1 MFDTDGVLIFV
12 DSALNEIIFLVS
24 LPLLQVITQETKEFT
39 PRFAQTA
46 LFIIALVTMPLF
58 IPLNFLEDP
67 KQLALPSFKL
77 STNDS
82 LLTKYNL
89 MQLLITILDRF
100 IDMCFDLKHT
110 IPLILHLVLL
120 NATPPSHSSL
130 AKIHSSSSTS
140 IAFTI
145 IENISTM
152 FMFLSS
158 SLFAPTLLELGKTD
172 EEIHTHL
179 PPTCFTHTQSHQHI
193 CTSTHSRTHT
203 PARAHILTPA
213 RPHTFSRTRTPAHS
227 RTHTHTHALAHSHTY
242 AHTLTHT
249 PTSIENIISFLAF
262 IRNAVL
268 SLIPKGILTIL
279 MLVTVD
285 HIIQGILDDFVDKTL
300 NTFVTTCSNQ
310 TELII
315 QKKMAESKKNNEK
328 NSTVSTN
335 KSFTIHSN
343 KSTVRRARRK
353 QADSSHTQFVHS
365 LLIIPLAHILRIVP
379 TAHIVHIVPTAHI
392 LRIVPSAHIVH
403 IVPSAHIVHIV
414 PSAHILR
421 IVPTAHI
428 VHIVPSAHILRIV
441 PSAHILRI
449 VPSRTSFASSLPRT
463 SFASSLPRTSFT
475 SSLPRTSFA
484 SSPRAHPSHRPFRAH
499 PSHRPYRA
507 HRSHRPFRAHPSH
520 RPPRPQ
526 RSHRSSLAISDL
538 FHLLVS
544 SLFIQIAQNLIASN
558 LSLSQRIV
566 GLGKEQKTIMITTT
580 SPHCVPTLQLIHD
593 CVVAAINIVHVLRSS
608 NASRLRGW
616 KALLARPSLIV
627 PETFSS
633 TPLVVI
639 SVSNSS
645 LTLTDVDALI
655 RSSSLDLKLVR
666 VSSGSFEFS
675 NGMIK
680 YTPSSTANSEIG
692 NADSDLC
699 SWSTGTIELVNSTA
713 FFRSCSL
720 KNLAQ
725 GAIMQSGGNVSL
737 RDVYFE
743 SNGPTNRD
751 FPSARRNVMCSSDGT
766 LFVGGL
772 TGDGRSHLFPGS
784 GISGDGCS
792 VSGTTTKLSIPFLD
806 TYHSQITLDKS
817 SGKYLL
823 YLIGSGFLPCG
834 LQLEVF
840 TSSEDGNSE
849 ESSTLAVDTST
860 ASLFSE
866 TRIEFFVTPKDV
878 GNLSQKSEWKVR
890 LLNGGSLIASQ
901 SLVLREKPQ
910 SMLWLIPVIVVVVL
924 VIAGVIVA
932 LLVIWRC
939 RSKKPVEKK
948 EEMIETTDET
958 PTTEMKDADCDQPE
972 TERSVEQAINVSD
985 TKE

>member
-12 DSALNEIIFLVS
+12 VS

-120 NATPPSHSSL
+120 HRFHHHREHFNDVHVPLQFSVRTNASGIGYTY
-130 AKIHSSSSTS
+130 
-140 IAFTI
+140 
-145 IENISTM
+145 
-152 FMFLSS
+152 
-158 SLFAPTLLELGKTD
+158 
-172 EEIHTHL
+172 
-179 PPTCFTHTQSHQHI
+179 
-193 CTSTHSRTHT
+193 
-203 PARAHILTPA
+203 AHP
-213 RPHTFSRTRTPAHS
+213 
-227 RTHTHTHALAHSHTY
+227 HTHAHTLLHAHTYSLLHAHTHSHAPARLHTH
-242 AHTLTHT
+242 ARTLSHACTCTLTH
-249 PTSIENIISFLAF
+249 
-262 IRNAVL
+262 
-268 SLIPKGILTIL
+268 GILTIL

-449 VPSRTSFASSLPRT
+449 VPLAHIVHIVPSAHILRIVPTAHIVHIVASAHILRIVPSAHILRIVPSRTSFASSLPRT

-484 SSPRAHPSHRPFRAH
+484 SS
-499 PSHRPYRA
+499 
-507 HRSHRPFRAHPSH
+507 
-520 RPPRPQ
+520 PRPQ

-580 SPHCVPTLQLIHD
+580 SPLCVPTLQLIHD

-608 NASRLRGW
+608 NGDTLPFDAVEPAKTKRG
-616 KALLARPSLIV
+616 K
-627 PETFSS
+627 
-633 TPLVVI
+633 
-639 SVSNSS
+639 
-645 LTLTDVDALI
+645 
-655 RSSSLDLKLVR
+655 
-666 VSSGSFEFS
+666 
-675 NGMIK
+675 
-680 YTPSSTANSEIG
+680 
-692 NADSDLC
+692 
-699 SWSTGTIELVNSTA
+699 
-713 FFRSCSL
+713 
-720 KNLAQ
+720 
-725 GAIMQSGGNVSL
+725 
-737 RDVYFE
+737 
-743 SNGPTNRD
+743 
-751 FPSARRNVMCSSDGT
+751 
-766 LFVGGL
+766 
-772 TGDGRSHLFPGS
+772 
-784 GISGDGCS
+784 
-792 VSGTTTKLSIPFLD
+792 KLS
-806 TYHSQITLDKS
+806 
-817 SGKYLL
+817 
-823 YLIGSGFLPCG
+823 
-834 LQLEVF
+834 
-840 TSSEDGNSE
+840 
-849 ESSTLAVDTST
+849 LAPLSPAKHVPSM
-860 ASLFSE
+860 
-866 TRIEFFVTPKDV
+866 TPRK
-878 GNLSQKSEWKVR
+878 Q
-890 LLNGGSLIASQ
+890 
-901 SLVLREKPQ
+901 
-910 SMLWLIPVIVVVVL
+910 
-924 VIAGVIVA
+924 
-932 LLVIWRC
+932 
-939 RSKKPVEKK
+939 RSKRNMQPVTEHDVEKQQK
-948 EEMIETTDET
+948 EM
-958 PTTEMKDADCDQPE
+958 
-972 TERSVEQAINVSD
+972 ERRVVEQARKFNKYISSQVGTVASLTAANENTDGQKSVLD
-985 TKE
+985 

>member
-227 RTHTHTHALAHSHTY
+227 RTHTLTRMHLHTHTY

-268 SLIPKGILTIL
+268 SLITKGILTIL

-335 KSFTIHSN
+335 KSFTIVSQSSSISFSTPTSPQSGARVGN
-343 KSTVRRARRK
+343 KQTPVTLSLYTAF
-353 QADSSHTQFVHS
+353 SSS
-365 LLIIPLAHILRIVP
+365 
-379 TAHIVHIVPTAHI
+379 
-392 LRIVPSAHIVH
+392 
-403 IVPSAHIVHIV
+403 
-414 PSAHILR
+414 
-421 IVPTAHI
+421 
-428 VHIVPSAHILRIV
+428 
-441 PSAHILRI
+441 
-449 VPSRTSFASSLPRT
+449 PSRTSFASSLPRTSFTSSLPRT

-484 SSPRAHPSHRPFRAH
+484 SSLPRTSFTSSLPRTSFASSLPRTSFASSPRAHRSHRPFRAHPSHRPYRAHRSHRPFRAH

-580 SPHCVPTLQLIHD
+580 SPLCVPTLQLIHD

-608 NASRLRGW
+608 NGDTLPFDA
-616 KALLARPSLIV
+616 V
-627 PETFSS
+627 EVS
-633 TPLVVI
+633 T
-639 SVSNSS
+639 SS
-645 LTLTDVDALI
+645 L
-655 RSSSLDLKLVR
+655 
-666 VSSGSFEFS
+666 
-675 NGMIK
+675 
-680 YTPSSTANSEIG
+680 
-692 NADSDLC
+692 
-699 SWSTGTIELVNSTA
+699 
-713 FFRSCSL
+713 
-720 KNLAQ
+720 
-725 GAIMQSGGNVSL
+725 
-737 RDVYFE
+737 
-743 SNGPTNRD
+743 
-751 FPSARRNVMCSSDGT
+751 
-766 LFVGGL
+766 
-772 TGDGRSHLFPGS
+772 
-784 GISGDGCS
+784 
-792 VSGTTTKLSIPFLD
+792 
-806 TYHSQITLDKS
+806 
-817 SGKYLL
+817 
-823 YLIGSGFLPCG
+823 
-834 LQLEVF
+834 
-840 TSSEDGNSE
+840 
-849 ESSTLAVDTST
+849 
-860 ASLFSE
+860 
-866 TRIEFFVTPKDV
+866 
-878 GNLSQKSEWKVR
+878 
-890 LLNGGSLIASQ
+890 
-901 SLVLREKPQ
+901 
-910 SMLWLIPVIVVVVL
+910 
-924 VIAGVIVA
+924 
-932 LLVIWRC
+932 
-939 RSKKPVEKK
+939 
-948 EEMIETTDET
+948 
-958 PTTEMKDADCDQPE
+958 
-972 TERSVEQAINVSD
+972 
-985 TKE
+985 

>member
-120 NATPPSHSSL
+120 HRFHHHREHFNDVHVPLQFSVRTNASGIGYTY
-130 AKIHSSSSTS
+130 
-140 IAFTI
+140 
-145 IENISTM
+145 
-152 FMFLSS
+152 
-158 SLFAPTLLELGKTD
+158 
-172 EEIHTHL
+172 
-179 PPTCFTHTQSHQHI
+179 
-193 CTSTHSRTHT
+193 
-203 PARAHILTPA
+203 AHP
-213 RPHTFSRTRTPAHS
+213 
-227 RTHTHTHALAHSHTY
+227 HTHAHTLLHAHTYSLLHAHTHSHAPARLHTH
-242 AHTLTHT
+242 ARTLSHACTCTLTH
-249 PTSIENIISFLAF
+249 
-262 IRNAVL
+262 
-268 SLIPKGILTIL
+268 GILTIL

-441 PSAHILRI
+441 PLARNVHIAP
-449 VPSRTSFASSLPRT
+449 PSQS
-463 SFASSLPRTSFT
+463 
-475 SSLPRTSFA
+475 
-484 SSPRAHPSHRPFRAH
+484 
-499 PSHRPYRA
+499 
-507 HRSHRPFRAHPSH
+507 
-520 RPPRPQ
+520 
-526 RSHRSSLAISDL
+526 
-538 FHLLVS
+538 
-544 SLFIQIAQNLIASN
+544 NLIASN

-580 SPHCVPTLQLIHD
+580 SPLCVPTLQLIHD

-608 NASRLRGW
+608 NGDTLPFDA
-616 KALLARPSLIV
+616 V
-627 PETFSS
+627 EVS
-633 TPLVVI
+633 T
-639 SVSNSS
+639 SS
-645 LTLTDVDALI
+645 L
-655 RSSSLDLKLVR
+655 
-666 VSSGSFEFS
+666 
-675 NGMIK
+675 
-680 YTPSSTANSEIG
+680 
-692 NADSDLC
+692 
-699 SWSTGTIELVNSTA
+699 
-713 FFRSCSL
+713 
-720 KNLAQ
+720 
-725 GAIMQSGGNVSL
+725 
-737 RDVYFE
+737 
-743 SNGPTNRD
+743 
-751 FPSARRNVMCSSDGT
+751 
-766 LFVGGL
+766 
-772 TGDGRSHLFPGS
+772 
-784 GISGDGCS
+784 
-792 VSGTTTKLSIPFLD
+792 
-806 TYHSQITLDKS
+806 
-817 SGKYLL
+817 
-823 YLIGSGFLPCG
+823 
-834 LQLEVF
+834 
-840 TSSEDGNSE
+840 
-849 ESSTLAVDTST
+849 
-860 ASLFSE
+860 
-866 TRIEFFVTPKDV
+866 
-878 GNLSQKSEWKVR
+878 
-890 LLNGGSLIASQ
+890 
-901 SLVLREKPQ
+901 
-910 SMLWLIPVIVVVVL
+910 
-924 VIAGVIVA
+924 
-932 LLVIWRC
+932 
-939 RSKKPVEKK
+939 
-948 EEMIETTDET
+948 
-958 PTTEMKDADCDQPE
+958 
-972 TERSVEQAINVSD
+972 
-985 TKE
+985 

>member
-12 DSALNEIIFLVS
+12 VS

-158 SLFAPTLLELGKTD
+158 SLFAPTLLELGSITPLQLILITSQKQTKRSTL
-172 EEIHTHL
+172 ISLQLALRTHNRTSTYAHPHTHA
-179 PPTCFTHTQSHQHI
+179 HTLLHA
-193 CTSTHSRTHT
+193 HT
-203 PARAHILTPA
+203 YSLLHA
-213 RPHTFSRTRTPAHS
+213 HTFSRTRTPAHS
-227 RTHTHTHALAHSHTY
+227 RTHTLTHALAHSHTY

-315 QKKMAESKKNNEK
+315 QKKMADPPPSR
-328 NSTVSTN
+328 S
-335 KSFTIHSN
+335 
-343 KSTVRRARRK
+343 AL
-353 QADSSHTQFVHS
+353 QQVHS
-365 LLIIPLAHILRIVP
+365 QARASETSRLQSHSVCTQPSHHPLAHILRIVP

-392 LRIVPSAHIVH
+392 LRIVPSAHIVHIVPSAHIVHIVPTAHIVH

-449 VPSRTSFASSLPRT
+449 VPSRTSFTSSLPRTSFASSLPRT
-463 SFASSLPRTSFT
+463 SFTSSLPRTSFT

-499 PSHRPYRA
+499 PSHRPLA
-507 HRSHRPFRAHPSH
+507 HI
-520 RPPRPQ
+520 
-526 RSHRSSLAISDL
+526 L
-538 FHLLVS
+538 
-544 SLFIQIAQNLIASN
+544 
-558 LSLSQRIV
+558 RIV
-566 GLGKEQKTIMITTT
+566 PSAHILRI
-580 SPHCVPTLQLIHD
+580 VPTAH
-593 CVVAAINIVHVLRSS
+593 IVH
-608 NASRLRGW
+608 
-616 KALLARPSLIV
+616 IV
-627 PETFSS
+627 PSAHI
-633 TPLVVI
+633 LRIV
-639 SVSNSS
+639 
-645 LTLTDVDALI
+645 
-655 RSSSLDLKLVR
+655 
-666 VSSGSFEFS
+666 
-675 NGMIK
+675 
-680 YTPSSTANSEIG
+680 PSPAT
-692 NADSDLC
+692 
-699 SWSTGTIELVNSTA
+699 
-713 FFRSCSL
+713 
-720 KNLAQ
+720 
-725 GAIMQSGGNVSL
+725 
-737 RDVYFE
+737 
-743 SNGPTNRD
+743 
-751 FPSARRNVMCSSDGT
+751 
-766 LFVGGL
+766 
-772 TGDGRSHLFPGS
+772 
-784 GISGDGCS
+784 
-792 VSGTTTKLSIPFLD
+792 
-806 TYHSQITLDKS
+806 
-817 SGKYLL
+817 
-823 YLIGSGFLPCG
+823 
-834 LQLEVF
+834 F
-840 TSSEDGNSE
+840 TS
-849 ESSTLAVDTST
+849 
-860 ASLFSE
+860 
-866 TRIEFFVTPKDV
+866 
-878 GNLSQKSEWKVR
+878 
-890 LLNGGSLIASQ
+890 LLPRNQ
-901 SLVLREKPQ
+901 
-910 SMLWLIPVIVVVVL
+910 
-924 VIAGVIVA
+924 
-932 LLVIWRC
+932 
-939 RSKKPVEKK
+939 
-948 EEMIETTDET
+948 
-958 PTTEMKDADCDQPE
+958 
-972 TERSVEQAINVSD
+972 
-985 TKE
+985 

>member
-12 DSALNEIIFLVS
+12 VS

-120 NATPPSHSSL
+120 HRFHHHREHFNDVHVPLQFSVRTNASGIGYTY
-130 AKIHSSSSTS
+130 
-140 IAFTI
+140 
-145 IENISTM
+145 
-152 FMFLSS
+152 
-158 SLFAPTLLELGKTD
+158 
-172 EEIHTHL
+172 
-179 PPTCFTHTQSHQHI
+179 
-193 CTSTHSRTHT
+193 
-203 PARAHILTPA
+203 AHP
-213 RPHTFSRTRTPAHS
+213 
-227 RTHTHTHALAHSHTY
+227 HTHAHTLLHAHTYSLLHAHTHSHAPARLHTH
-242 AHTLTHT
+242 ARTLSHACTCTLTH
-249 PTSIENIISFLAF
+249 
-262 IRNAVL
+262 
-268 SLIPKGILTIL
+268 GILTIL

-392 LRIVPSAHIVH
+392 LRIVPSAHI
-403 IVPSAHIVHIV
+403 
-414 PSAHILR
+414 LR
-421 IVPTAHI
+421 
-428 VHIVPSAHILRIV
+428 IVPSAHILRIV

-449 VPSRTSFASSLPRT
+449 VPSRTSFTSSLPRT

-475 SSLPRTSFA
+475 SSLPRTSFASSLPRTSFA

-580 SPHCVPTLQLIHD
+580 SPLCVPTLQLIHD

-608 NASRLRGW
+608 NGDTLPFDA
-616 KALLARPSLIV
+616 V
-627 PETFSS
+627 EVS
-633 TPLVVI
+633 T
-639 SVSNSS
+639 SS
-645 LTLTDVDALI
+645 L
-655 RSSSLDLKLVR
+655 
-666 VSSGSFEFS
+666 
-675 NGMIK
+675 
-680 YTPSSTANSEIG
+680 
-692 NADSDLC
+692 
-699 SWSTGTIELVNSTA
+699 
-713 FFRSCSL
+713 
-720 KNLAQ
+720 
-725 GAIMQSGGNVSL
+725 
-737 RDVYFE
+737 
-743 SNGPTNRD
+743 
-751 FPSARRNVMCSSDGT
+751 
-766 LFVGGL
+766 
-772 TGDGRSHLFPGS
+772 
-784 GISGDGCS
+784 
-792 VSGTTTKLSIPFLD
+792 
-806 TYHSQITLDKS
+806 
-817 SGKYLL
+817 
-823 YLIGSGFLPCG
+823 
-834 LQLEVF
+834 
-840 TSSEDGNSE
+840 
-849 ESSTLAVDTST
+849 
-860 ASLFSE
+860 
-866 TRIEFFVTPKDV
+866 
-878 GNLSQKSEWKVR
+878 
-890 LLNGGSLIASQ
+890 
-901 SLVLREKPQ
+901 
-910 SMLWLIPVIVVVVL
+910 
-924 VIAGVIVA
+924 
-932 LLVIWRC
+932 
-939 RSKKPVEKK
+939 
-948 EEMIETTDET
+948 
-958 PTTEMKDADCDQPE
+958 
-972 TERSVEQAINVSD
+972 
-985 TKE
+985 

>member
-12 DSALNEIIFLVS
+12 VS

-179 PPTCFTHTQSHQHI
+179 PPTCFTHTQSHQRI

-328 NSTVSTN
+328 NRTVSTN

-403 IVPSAHIVHIV
+403 IVPSAHI
-414 PSAHILR
+414 LR

-449 VPSRTSFASSLPRT
+449 VPLAHIVHIVPSAHILRIVPTAHIVHIVPLAHILRIVPSAHILRIVPSRTSFTSSLPRT
-463 SFASSLPRTSFT
+463 SFA

-580 SPHCVPTLQLIHD
+580 SPLCVPTLQLIHD

-608 NASRLRGW
+608 NGDTLPFDA
-616 KALLARPSLIV
+616 V
-627 PETFSS
+627 EVS
-633 TPLVVI
+633 T
-639 SVSNSS
+639 SS
-645 LTLTDVDALI
+645 L
-655 RSSSLDLKLVR
+655 
-666 VSSGSFEFS
+666 
-675 NGMIK
+675 
-680 YTPSSTANSEIG
+680 
-692 NADSDLC
+692 
-699 SWSTGTIELVNSTA
+699 
-713 FFRSCSL
+713 
-720 KNLAQ
+720 
-725 GAIMQSGGNVSL
+725 
-737 RDVYFE
+737 
-743 SNGPTNRD
+743 
-751 FPSARRNVMCSSDGT
+751 
-766 LFVGGL
+766 
-772 TGDGRSHLFPGS
+772 
-784 GISGDGCS
+784 
-792 VSGTTTKLSIPFLD
+792 
-806 TYHSQITLDKS
+806 
-817 SGKYLL
+817 
-823 YLIGSGFLPCG
+823 
-834 LQLEVF
+834 
-840 TSSEDGNSE
+840 
-849 ESSTLAVDTST
+849 
-860 ASLFSE
+860 
-866 TRIEFFVTPKDV
+866 
-878 GNLSQKSEWKVR
+878 
-890 LLNGGSLIASQ
+890 
-901 SLVLREKPQ
+901 
-910 SMLWLIPVIVVVVL
+910 
-924 VIAGVIVA
+924 
-932 LLVIWRC
+932 
-939 RSKKPVEKK
+939 
-948 EEMIETTDET
+948 
-958 PTTEMKDADCDQPE
+958 
-972 TERSVEQAINVSD
+972 
-985 TKE
+985 